1 MSRPP
6 QLDCTAVEDRVQV
19 SLAGHIARQHELAA
33 HRRRKLADARLEA
46 LALKREGQLG
56 ALARQSLGN
65 RPGDAASVGDAKN
78 QAAPAFE
85 HRHTRYY
92 ATVARVVSVNV
103 NTRKEFRKLPIPE
116 ARLVAD
122 FGLEG
127 DRHAGR
133 PERQVSILNAETVTE
148 LAEQGMP
155 VSPGVLG
162 ENITVEGM
170 PVMQLEPGARLLI
183 GQDAELE
190 ITGDRPACREMLD
203 VHVDCLKAMV
213 GRSGKMA
220 RVVRG
225 GVIRPGDRVRLIEEQ
240 VLARRAS

>member
-1 MSRPP
+1 
-6 QLDCTAVEDRVQV
+6 
-19 SLAGHIARQHELAA
+19 
-33 HRRRKLADARLEA
+33 
-46 LALKREGQLG
+46 
-56 ALARQSLGN
+56 
-65 RPGDAASVGDAKN
+65 
-78 QAAPAFE
+78 
-85 HRHTRYY
+85 
-92 ATVARVVSVNV
+92 VARVVSVNV
-103 NTRKEFRKLPIPE
+103 NTRKEFRKLPTPE

-170 PVMQLEPGARLLI
+170 PVMQLQPGARLLI
-183 GQDAELE
+183 GPDAELE

-203 VHVDCLKAMV
+203 VHEDCLKAMV

-220 RVVRG
+220 RVVQG
-225 GVIRPGDRVRLIEEQ
+225 GLIRPGDRVERIEEQ